1 MTRTDMGGA
10 DNLSAVAL
18 IVLLL
23 MLGGGVYLFRAEYIG
38 KRSGV
43 ITIVILV
50 MALIAL
56 SVWMYT
62 SGD

>member
-1 MTRTDMGGA
+1 
-10 DNLSAVAL
+10 
-18 IVLLL
+18 LL